1 MLSSRV
7 MRSKVRRRLSK
18 VGTAG
23 CGVANYGAAMVG
35 PGSKPSSTLPCV
47 LLSTGQGDKEPLNGL
62 QAIAGYRVIIDIL
75 CMMYRYLC
83 IKK

>member
-1 MLSSRV
+1 
-7 MRSKVRRRLSK
+7 
-18 VGTAG
+18 
-23 CGVANYGAAMVG
+23 MVG

-83 IKK
+83 IKKWIKSKEIEPLEKTLTNEFLIKI